1 MKWISKLFFFLTSI
15 VLITKEWISF
25 GWGWYHYIISGWF
38 DMGWWSFNSTWG
50 IVQWVFWQ
58 LFLFCFFI
66 ATTANLFAKK

>member
-1 MKWISKLFFFLTSI
+1 MKWISKLFFFLSSI
-15 VLITKEWISF
+15 VLITKELILF
-25 GWGWYHYIISGWF
+25 GWGWYHFVISGS